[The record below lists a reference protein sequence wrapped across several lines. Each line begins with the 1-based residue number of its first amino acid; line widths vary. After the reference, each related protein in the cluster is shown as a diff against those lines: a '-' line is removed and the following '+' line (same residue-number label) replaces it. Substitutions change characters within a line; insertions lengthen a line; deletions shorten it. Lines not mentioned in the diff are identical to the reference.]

1 MREVESMETKVA
13 SLRDPVALEEQ
24 MTQFERQCAELEAMR
39 QQYEEDNLARKKAVC
54 DEIEYACAAMEEYDQ
69 FCLQKVAEVR
79 DYRDDKRAGYG
90 ALEVPRTM
98 EES

>member
-1 MREVESMETKVA
+1 MREAESMETKVA

-54 DEIEYACAAMEEYDQ
+54 DEIDQACAAMEDYDQ
-69 FCLQKVAEVR
+69 FCLQKVAEVGK
-79 DYRDDKRAGYG
+79 YREDKRADYG
-90 ALEVPRTM
+90 ALQMPRTT
-98 EES
+98 ED